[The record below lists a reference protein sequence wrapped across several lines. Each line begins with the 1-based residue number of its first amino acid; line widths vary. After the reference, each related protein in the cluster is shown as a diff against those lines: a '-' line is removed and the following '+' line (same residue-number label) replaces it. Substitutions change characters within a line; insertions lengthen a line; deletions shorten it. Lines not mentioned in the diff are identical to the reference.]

1 MPRWSTSV
9 VAVAVFTMV
18 GCGTARVA
26 PTASAAGESG
36 GSTEVALERLRRRPD
51 WLFPYAQCPADV
63 FPGVE
68 TPLDYR
74 RGECASNIAPC
85 LDRCQSDDGTACYVA
100 ALRLQILN
108 APTDYSEAL
117 FLKACR
123 LGIASGCTNRAAG
136 ILALETDKP
145 TPWTCVNRTFEAMCQ
160 KDDPWACTMW
170 GSSLLH
176 GRGMPPDVGR
186 ARQVL
191 PRGCRI
197 SEEDP
202 ACVAAR
208 SLLAEAASTSI

>member
-1 MPRWSTSV
+1 M
-9 VAVAVFTMV
+9 VAVAVFTIV
-18 GCGTARVA
+18 GCGTTRVA
-26 PTASAAGESG
+26 PNARPADQHA
-36 GSTEVALERLRRRPD
+36 GSTEVVLERLSRRPD
-51 WLFPYAQCPADV
+51 WLFPFAQCPADA

-68 TPLDYR
+68 TPLSYR
-74 RGECASNIAPC
+74 RGECADSIGPC

-136 ILALETDKP
+136 ILASESDQTV
-145 TPWTCVNRTFEAMCQ
+145 PWLCVNRTFEAMCQ

-176 GRGMPPDVGR
+176 GRGMPPDVAR

-191 PRGCRI
+191 PRGCRL
-197 SEEDP
+197 SEQDP

-208 SLLAEAASTSI
+208 QLMAEAAATQI

>member
-1 MPRWSTSV
+1 MSL
-9 VAVAVFTMV
+9 VAVAVFTMS

-26 PTASAAGESG
+26 PTASATGESS
-36 GSTEVALERLRRRPD
+36 GSTKVVLARLSVRPD
-51 WLFPYAQCPADV
+51 WLFPFAECPADA

-68 TPLDYR
+68 TPLNYR
-74 RGECASNIAPC
+74 RGECADSIGPC

-100 ALRLQILN
+100 ALRIQILN

-136 ILALETDKP
+136 ILSLETDKP
-145 TPWTCVNRTFEAMCQ
+145 TPWSCVNRTFEAMCQ

-176 GRGMPPDVGR
+176 GRGMQPDVAR

-197 SEEDP
+197 SERDP